1 MTAAL
6 IFCMTTLLCPPRMTT
21 TPPPQAPLSERLLR
35 LRGSFARLSPA
46 QREVLVL
53 GGTFLFGLLVMP
65 FIIWIAG
72 NRVLGP
78 YTHGDNLRAG
88 PWALFSDYVV
98 GLAHGSAVFWM
109 VALGPT
115 ALLLLV
121 RGFLALLWLVP
132 QLRRPGPEAGN
143 ATRDATR
150 NRGRDRPPSAF
161 N

>member
-1 MTAAL
+1 MA
-6 IFCMTTLLCPPRMTT
+6 T
-21 TPPPQAPLSERLLR
+21 TPPPQAPVPPERPLR
-35 LRGSFARLSPA
+35 LRWSFAQLSPA
-46 QREVLVL
+46 QREALVL

-72 NRVLGP
+72 SRVLGP

-121 RGFLALLWLVP
+121 RGFLALLWMVP
-132 QLRRPGPEAGN
+132 QLRRPDPEA
-143 ATRDATR
+143 RD
-150 NRGRDRPPSAF
+150 RGRDRPPSAF
-161 N
+161 R